1 MLAVDPINAVG
12 AGVPQSP
19 ARSRNAAET
28 LLRYTPPE
36 GGEEEVVVREMEEGG
51 DLDLS
56 QPSLVVA
63 RLPTTHATPP
73 PPPRAPSI
81 RVGNQHSF
89 VKAN

>member
-28 LLRYTPPE
+28 LLQYTPPE
-36 GGEEEVVVREMEEGG
+36 GGGGEVVVREVEEGG
-51 DLDLS
+51 IWTC
-56 QPSLVVA
+56 PSPA
-63 RLPTTHATPP
+63 WWLPDCLPPTSPRPP
-73 PPPRAPSI
+73 PAPLSI
-81 RVGNQHSF
+81 HVGNQHSF